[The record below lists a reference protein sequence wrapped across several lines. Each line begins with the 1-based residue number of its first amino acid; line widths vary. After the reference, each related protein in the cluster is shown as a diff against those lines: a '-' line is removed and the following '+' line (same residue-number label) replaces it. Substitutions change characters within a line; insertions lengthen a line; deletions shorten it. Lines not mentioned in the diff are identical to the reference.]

1 MTRYADPTRC
11 PDCGASITPGSPS
24 CPACALSL
32 RGETARDLFTTLSR
46 ADELLT
52 VLRRAPTPGAVPA
65 SASMTASLT
74 PAPATPP
81 RPPRG
86 RLSSATVPQILLALG
101 AGCLLVAALVFL
113 AVTWSVMGV
122 GGRTATLVGFTVVA
136 GVLAAWMARR
146 GLRGATEAL
155 ALVGYGLLT
164 LDVVG
169 ADHAG
174 WFGDLSGEGLLVL
187 VGVVLA
193 VAGTTGLTAVRRTA
207 ARALVAGEVV
217 AGTGAAL
224 VCLGVGSAAWLPVAP
239 SLVLATLLA
248 AGAVVAL
255 HGLRA
260 RVGTALAAVVAAVA
274 WVWLVA
280 VALDRTFTHSSWQ
293 QLWAGRHVWPLL
305 VAAGLAAAPA
315 LASRLPRAARVTGAA
330 LGELLLVCAVVAPFD
345 GATATTQVLVG
356 VVVLVVVGAV
366 SWRLPHPWGLT
377 GAATQ
382 AVVGTALLTA
392 VTVHASFAAGRLL
405 EGATPVWSGGAADTL
420 PLPTV
425 HDLPAPWLLPLMVL
439 VLLATLAVL
448 AESSRA
454 VDRAVGAVPGLQV
467 VVPTLLAGSVVGA
480 VALYPVAL
488 WLVVGLLLVL
498 ASTFAAWSVAG
509 RTLGPLVPAAVFL
522 VAALV
527 VSLHAAVL
535 TSVVL
540 AVALALT
547 GLVHLS
553 ARSVV
558 LASGAGVVLAGAL
571 GAEVWS
577 LGHLLDAQPSWVA
590 TAGLLALGALVLGA
604 PYLPDRWWASDAPVL
619 CRTGLEAGA
628 AAAAVP
634 LGLAGVLL
642 APVSETA
649 SWAAVLLTV
658 AGALVTANSLLRA
671 DRRALGWAG
680 GALLAL
686 ASWVRLWDI
695 GVHQPEAYTLPAALA
710 LLVVGG
716 LHLHRRAEAGTMTAL
731 APGLSLALVPSL
743 LWVLVEPTGL
753 RALLLGLG
761 CFALVLAGLRL
772 RWTAPLA
779 LGAAVGALLVLRL
792 AAPYVGDAVP
802 RWVLIGGAGAV
813 LITVGATWERRL
825 ADARHLAGYVRALR

>member
-11 PDCGASITPGSPS
+11 PDCGASITPGSAS
-24 CPACALSL
+24 CPVCALSL
-32 RGETARDLFTTLSR
+32 RGDTARDLFTTLTR

-52 VLRRAPTPGAVPA
+52 VLRRASTPRAVPTA
-65 SASMTASLT
+65 ASL
-74 PAPATPP
+74 PVAPATPTHHP
-81 RPPRG
+81 RA
-86 RLSSATVPQILLALG
+86 RLSSASVPQILLALG

-174 WFGDLSGEGLLVL
+174 WFGDPSDAGLLVL
-187 VGVVLA
+187 LGVVLA
-193 VAGTTGLTAVRRTA
+193 AAGTTGLTAVRRTA
-207 ARALVAGEVV
+207 APALVAGEVV
-217 AGTGAAL
+217 AGTGVAL
-224 VCLGVGSAAWLPVAP
+224 VCCGVGLATWLPVAP

-248 AGAVVAL
+248 AGAVVGL
-255 HGLRA
+255 HRLRA
-260 RVGTALAAVVAAVA
+260 RVASALAAVVAAAA
-274 WVWLVA
+274 WGSLVS
-280 VALDRTFTHSSWQ
+280 VALDRVFTHSSWQ
-293 QLWAGRHVWPLL
+293 ELWAGMHVWPLL
-305 VAAGLAAAPA
+305 AAAGLAAAPA
-315 LASRLPRAARVTGAA
+315 LVSRLPLAARVTGAS

-356 VVVLVVVGAV
+356 VAVLAVVGAV
-366 SWRLPHPWGLT
+366 SWRLPRPWGLS

-382 AVVGTALLTA
+382 AVVGTALLTGA
-392 VTVHASFAAGRLL
+392 GVQASLAAGRLL
-405 EGATPVWSGGAADTL
+405 EGLVPVWSGGATDRL
-420 PLPTV
+420 PLPSV
-425 HDLPAPWLLPLMVL
+425 SDVPAPWLLPLMV
-439 VLLATLAVL
+439 VALLATLAVL
-448 AESSRA
+448 AEASTL
-454 VDRAVGAVPGLQV
+454 VDRAVGAVAGLQV
-467 VVPTLLAGSVVGA
+467 VVVTLVAGSVVAA

-498 ASTFAAWSVAG
+498 APSFATWSIGG
-509 RTLGPLVPAAVFL
+509 RTLAPLAPAGLFL
-522 VAALV
+522 ASAAV
-527 VSLHAAVL
+527 VSLHAAGL
-535 TSVVL
+535 TAVAL

-547 GLVHLS
+547 GLVHTS

-558 LASGAGVVLAGAL
+558 LAAGAGAL
-571 GAEVWS
+571 LAATLAAEVWTA
-577 LGHLLDAQPSWVA
+577 GHLLDAAPAWAA

-604 PYLPDRWWASDAPVL
+604 PYLPDRWWVSDAPVL

-628 AAAAVP
+628 AAAALP

-649 SWAAVLLTV
+649 SWTAVLLTV
-658 AGALVTANSLLRA
+658 AGGLVTAMSLLRA
-671 DRRALGWAG
+671 DRHALGWAG
-680 GALLAL
+680 GAMLAL

-695 GVHQPEAYTLPAALA
+695 GVHQPEAYTLPSALA

-716 LHLHRRAEAGTMTAL
+716 VHLHRRADSGTMTAL

-743 LWVLVEPTGL
+743 LWVLVEPTGP
-753 RALLLGLG
+753 RALLLGVG

-813 LITVGATWERRL
+813 LIAVGATWERRL
-825 ADARHLAGYVRALR
+825 TDARHLAGYVRALR